1 MSGDK
6 VDFQSKLE
14 DLESFVEL
22 LSPIGAQS
30 RETLVVD
37 SARHINFDEP
47 QELFISE
54 IGVHTESSMTTMQG
68 AVNQLKDFFVDSSH
82 IRKFDFAKIQVIIP
96 KNKQGTEG
104 LKEYSN
110 AYALAMTALSPKLG
124 AAKHF
129 VTKSE
134 DGEADP
140 GNENYC
146 NIQEQLVGNYSK
158 IEDAQK
164 HSISYDFM

>member
-1 MSGDK
+1 MSGDL

-22 LSPIGAQS
+22 LSPIGAHSQ
-30 RETLVVD
+30 ETIVVD
-37 SARHINFDEP
+37 SAWHINFDEP
-47 QELFISE
+47 QELVISE
-54 IGVHTESSMTTMQG
+54 MRVHTKNSMMTMQG
-68 AVNQLKDFFVDSSH
+68 TINQLKDFFVDSSP
-82 IRKFDFAKIQVIIP
+82 ISEFDFAKNQVIIP
-96 KNKQGTEG
+96 KNKQWTKGS
-104 LKEYSN
+104 KESN

-140 GNENYC
+140 GNVNDS
-146 NIQEQLVGNYSK
+146 NIQEQVVGNYSK
-158 IEDAQK
+158 LRMLK
-164 HSISYDFM
+164 SILLVMIL